1 VYVATIIYITLVI
14 KEIIMS
20 NINDVLISTYNTNLN
35 VLSQQ
40 MGSKLRTTVRLENQG
55 GEKAFFDA
63 IGSVDAVAKASR
75 YPDTPIVNTPFSRRM
90 ALLKEAHIG
99 DLVDTTDNLKT
110 AVSIDARIPM
120 MQAYALG
127 RTIDS
132 AVLEAMFADAPSGV
146 DGSTPVA
153 FPTTQEIPVDLS
165 GASEGL
171 TINKLIEAKKLFW
184 LGDVDL
190 DNPTNAMHIAVT
202 GFEMRNLLQTTEV
215 TSSDYNTVKALVQGE
230 INTFMGMT
238 FHITNLIDVSG
249 SVASCPV
256 WVESGVVLNLP
267 KDITG
272 SIDKRPDKS
281 NATQLYAQVAYG
293 TVRLEEEKVVKIY
306 ADQSA

>member
-1 VYVATIIYITLVI
+1 
-14 KEIIMS
+14 
-20 NINDVLISTYNTNLN
+20 
-35 VLSQQ
+35 
-40 MGSKLRTTVRLENQG
+40 
-55 GEKAFFDA
+55 
-63 IGSVDAVAKASR
+63 
-75 YPDTPIVNTPFSRRM
+75 M

-153 FPTTQEIPVDLS
+153 FPVTQEIPVDLS

-230 INTFMGMT
+230 IDTFMGMT
-238 FHITNLIDVSG
+238 FHITNLIDVSA

-272 SIDKRPDKS
+272 SIDRRPDKS

-293 TVRLEEEKVVKIY
+293 TVRLEEQKVVKIF